1 MCIKGLLPWWQG
13 PQRRHQSCQRLC
25 SLSVAPESQ
34 SRLWETVSFPVL
46 SHCPVFGYIQWEG
59 LGMRLHNILW
69 GCVSQSDNG
78 QRPCYPVQVMFN
90 GQRSCLYNL
99 TLHVLRSQFLLQ
111 QFDLQREKEMKI
123 KSKLNVSKSTVMCLQ
138 WLRKTPV
145 NFGVVSVQVKR
156 EEVNNVVTDPPLSRM
171 MANTCI
177 ANIQCT
183 SQTPS
188 HTVFLEPQGISLIP
202 RPPPCHRVLVSFPGL
217 PRFYLL
223 FAVTII
229 HGSRRP
235 VKNGKVIWMLS
246 SECCQVDM
254 RWMQGGGQLQTTCL
268 DR

>member
-1 MCIKGLLPWWQG
+1 
-13 PQRRHQSCQRLC
+13 
-25 SLSVAPESQ
+25 
-34 SRLWETVSFPVL
+34 
-46 SHCPVFGYIQWEG
+46 
-59 LGMRLHNILW
+59 MRLHNILW

-111 QFDLQREKEMKI
+111 QFDLQREKEMKT

-177 ANIQCT
+177 ANIQYT

-202 RPPPCHRVLVSFPGL
+202 RPPPFLPFVCSHNNTREQKTSEKRERSIHHVNDVRWTWGGREVDAGPNCKLPVLTGKKQAS
-217 PRFYLL
+217 YW
-223 FAVTII
+223 
-229 HGSRRP
+229 SR
-235 VKNGKVIWMLS
+235 LS
-246 SECCQVDM
+246 SLVLSTSHPPDVIYVMNAPRPSPFFVDLLLPCIIVTATG
-254 RWMQGGGQLQTTCL
+254 R
-268 DR
+268 

>member
-1 MCIKGLLPWWQG
+1 
-13 PQRRHQSCQRLC
+13 
-25 SLSVAPESQ
+25 
-34 SRLWETVSFPVL
+34 
-46 SHCPVFGYIQWEG
+46 
-59 LGMRLHNILW
+59 MRLHNILW

-78 QRPCYPVQVMFN
+78 QRLCYPVQVMFN

-111 QFDLQREKEMKI
+111 QFDLQSEKEMKI

-202 RPPPCHRVLVSFPGL
+202 RPPPFL
-217 PRFYLL
+217 PFVCSHNNTREQKTSEKRERSIRHVNDVRWTWGGCRGGATANYPSWPVRSKLL
-223 FAVTII
+223 TGQDF
-229 HGSRRP
+229 
-235 VKNGKVIWMLS
+235 
-246 SECCQVDM
+246 QV
-254 RWMQGGGQLQTTCL
+254 
-268 DR
+268 